1 MKKGFDPGA
10 TFLYRIRKNLCMKAT
25 KPEPSPEPETAST
38 AMEPT
43 LKELERLGGEL
54 QQQLGSMQ
62 IGSFPLGLTL
72 SRDDAFL
79 GAIGSIAKNPKVSE
93 FLAYEG
99 ALLLVLWAF
108 RAWRLSKVNTLFRQM
123 LTQAWISVVYW
134 VVALFLIPSF
144 IWGEHFRVA
153 LSHLFRA
160 VLRHFLS

>member
-10 TFLYRIRKNLCMKAT
+10 TFLYRIRKNFCMKAT

-54 QQQLGSMQ
+54 QQQLG
-62 IGSFPLGLTL
+62 LTL

-79 GAIGSIAKNPKVSE
+79 GAIGSITKNPKASE

-108 RAWRLSKVNTLFRQM
+108 RAWRLSKVNTLFRQI
-123 LTQAWISVVYW
+123 LTQAWISVAYW